1 VSSPNKPLKVDFD
14 ELRERIRAGRELNYA
29 SFEPIFYLV
38 FEPERI
44 IEVKRQT
51 PALTAALK
59 KDGWQVHVMSMSE
72 EIEALLGTDPRR
84 NLWDVVDRREP
95 QNWQKTNDAIANA
108 LSGSGALLARL
119 EAKLASL
126 EGKQNQ
132 LLMVTDLEALHPYMR
147 IGAIEGQLQGRFHVP
162 TVFLYPGSRAGKTQ
176 LRFLGFY
183 PEDGNYRSVHVGG

>member
-1 VSSPNKPLKVDFD
+1 MSSPNKPLKVDFD

-44 IEVKRQT
+44 IEMKRQT

-59 KDGWQVHVMSMSE
+59 KDGWQVNVMSMSE
-72 EIEALLGTDPRR
+72 EIETLLGADPRR
-84 NLWDVVDRREP
+84 KLWDVVDRREP

>member
-1 VSSPNKPLKVDFD
+1 MSSPSKPLKVDFD

-38 FEPERI
+38 FEPDRI

-72 EIEALLGTDPRR
+72 EIEALLRTDPRR

-108 LSGSGALLARL
+108 LNGSGALLARL

>member
-1 VSSPNKPLKVDFD
+1 MSSTNKPLKVDFD

-44 IEVKRQT
+44 IEMKRQT
-51 PALTAALK
+51 PALVAALR

-84 NLWDVVDRREP
+84 KLWDVVDRREP

-108 LSGSGALLARL
+108 LSGSGTLLARL

-126 EGKQNQ
+126 EGKPNQ
-132 LLMVTDLEALHPYMR
+132 LLVVTDLEALHPYMR
-147 IGAIEGQLQGRFHVP
+147 IGAIEGQLQGQFHVP